1 MSLTRTLTL
10 LVTSTVLLIALIAAA
25 WSYIE
30 SNHELEELFDAELAQ
45 STRIV
50 QGLVRHLADTQS
62 MEQLPQTLHETLS
75 LPLVADVDVETDDNE
90 ILPDGAGHKY
100 EKKLAFEVW
109 TPDRRA
115 LLDTL
120 KADDAEGLAPGYSWA
135 ESRGYRWRVFTLQ
148 DPTTGFWIRT
158 AQREEIRQELSQ
170 ELALGNVL
178 PLLVALPLLLLAASA
193 AIQIGFRPLRR
204 LEYPIRNM
212 APERI
217 HPLDDRQAPKEVAG
231 LVQAV
236 NSLLKRLNQALE
248 RERRFSADAAHEL
261 RTPLAALRLNL
272 EKACEDNP
280 QQFQPLIHS
289 VDRMTHLVEQMLL
302 LTRVDSGAGFPK
314 QYHDLSTILEQS
326 IADVA
331 PLALKKN
338 IEPVLHDDAGQ
349 ALACCNDALINTLM
363 RSLLANAIQYSPEH
377 TVVETRLAPSANGY
391 HITVCDQGP
400 GIVPE
405 ARERALSR
413 FVRLDQR
420 LGDGAGLGLAIA
432 RRIAELHGGQLTL
445 NARPDGQAGL
455 CVSLWLYSYEC
466 REQTTTLRRP
476 SQ

>member
-10 LVTSTVLLIALIAAA
+10 LVTSTVMLIALIAAA

-62 MEQLPQTLHETLS
+62 LAQLPQTLRETLT
-75 LPLVADVDVETDDNE
+75 LPLAEDTGPESDDGE

-109 TPDRRA
+109 TPDRQP

-120 KADDAEGLAPGYSWA
+120 KADDAEGLTPGYSWA
-135 ESRGYRWRVFTLQ
+135 ESQGYRWRVFTLQ
-148 DPTTGFWIRT
+148 DPATGFWIRT
-158 AQREEIRQELSQ
+158 AQREEIRKELSQ

-204 LEYPIRNM
+204 LEHPIRNM

-236 NSLLKRLNQALE
+236 NSLLKRLNQALA

-280 QQFQPLIHS
+280 RQFHPLIQS

-302 LTRVDSGAGFPK
+302 LSRVDSGAGFSK
-314 QYHDLSTILEQS
+314 QYHDLSAILEQS

-363 RSLLANAIQYSPEH
+363 RSLLANAIQYSPEN

-445 NARPDGQAGL
+445 NARPDGQTGL
-455 CVSLWLYSYEC
+455 CVSLWLYSFEDQA
-466 REQTTTLRRP
+466 QTTARHRP
-476 SQ
+476 PP